1 MIKWTEKRA
10 DMRSD
15 GADNGDCGS
24 LPQARV
30 DQEDRVGLQF
40 QLLLWVQLDP
50 VNNQD

>member
-1 MIKWTEKRA
+1 MEKRA

-15 GADNGDCGS
+15 GAEKGYRGS

-30 DQEDRVGLQF
+30 DQEDRVGQQF